1 MISVLGKYILQF
13 HANTICICRQQIYP
27 DEAHSLSGVIKHEH
41 RTMEAFLDDT
51 FGPIEDFFED
61 DYLRAAVELLQKVE
75 QVAR

>member
-1 MISVLGKYILQF
+1 MIVTTYYWFLIFDQ
-13 HANTICICRQQIYP
+13 IRQQIYP

-75 QVAR
+75 RTAR